1 MAKKRLLLAL
11 FVAIVCLGLFFARA
25 FFDSE
30 ESGEFG
36 RHSLQDKAGSQS
48 PKRHGMSSLGSAEI
62 PASFVDGKSAESD
75 QAGDADPTLPRLPR
89 RHHFRLRVETSDAKP
104 AAQAEVQV
112 FWEPADDHFGSW
124 SKASAQQEL
133 RRRLETSPIVCD
145 LFGQADLPQSRGHLH
160 VLARSKDQRQLA
172 HHRGLLLDRL
182 RPPLLTLRLK
192 PSGVLRLKVLNHND
206 EPVENIPVAL
216 FARSQGAIDS
226 TILRQASD
234 ADGQCHFYGPSTW
247 IDDGYTS
254 FDDLVFGLDIPGLA
268 TQGLEV
274 KVADWAA
281 ARHSPQGVLHGTF
294 VVPALRR
301 LLLRP
306 HPSDLAS
313 ASLEKLPPHFLRG
326 KKLNPQVLITQPARY
341 DFLGER
347 GLIDVGLVAPGS
359 AFEVIA
365 PNYWFPRQ
373 DAPNAE
379 QTLFQFKVPQT
390 GKGEFIQDLVRLR
403 RHRKLIA
410 TFVDSKGV
418 PLSNAKVHW
427 GYENGFLATVA
438 THETI
443 QLDTKGHIE
452 LALSPTVDGI
462 MAEISKLF
470 REDGHLWQGIFR
482 FTLPASGSSPPNT
495 APRAEIK
502 TPLLAPEQDL
512 DLGTIEME
520 SARPVARGRIVDAA
534 GQGLAFAPLWVQESD
549 SDVEHS
555 YFGTGDHFSDRD
567 GYFEVLEWPECDF
580 DESSESM
587 VESPAPAKRKLWASA
602 SGHKMKSVDIM
613 AFNPEPFEI
622 ILQRSHHLSLVVK
635 HDRDLSSDRMIFR
648 VSGPSVKTCLKK
660 WDFQQAL
667 ALADDTQITAA
678 HMDGLSAGKL
688 ELTIEYRPPMEWSNW
703 RDDGAP
709 KPVAAPILARQI
721 LDIPIQCPLT
731 IDLRGSFRLEH
742 LAASATDGRP
752 LKSTLLL
759 RGYRGLALPTRLP
772 RQYLQRPAIIR
783 APGHRPLI
791 FAKNIAPGHH
801 QLQPALR
808 VRGQLRH
815 GEKALSAKGL
825 FCRVTDPYPW
835 GDSSSN
841 DYAVQADGSI
851 EFEVPTTGRYTFW
864 FYQLAG
870 YDPAYELKAEAH
882 IDAAAPPASIVIAL
896 RPRFP

>member
-1 MAKKRLLLAL
+1 MVRKRLLLAL
-11 FVAIVCLGLFFARA
+11 FVAIVSLVIFFVWT

-30 ESGEFG
+30 EGGEFE
-36 RHSLQDKAGSQS
+36 RHRPRDEAGSLF
-48 PKRHGMSSLGSAEI
+48 PKRHGTSSVEPVEF
-62 PASFVDGKSAESD
+62 PASFTDDRSTESD
-75 QAGDADPTLPRLPR
+75 QAAGADQTLPRLPR

-133 RRRLETSPIVCD
+133 RRRLENSPIVCD
-145 LFGQADLPQSRGHLH
+145 LLGQADLPQSRGHLH
-160 VLARSKDQRQLA
+160 VLARSKDQRQLV
-172 HHRGLLLDRL
+172 HHRGLFLDRL

-192 PSGVLRLKVLNHND
+192 PSGILRLK
-206 EPVENIPVAL
+206 
-216 FARSQGAIDS
+216 
-226 TILRQASD
+226 
-234 ADGQCHFYGPSTW
+234 
-247 IDDGYTS
+247 
-254 FDDLVFGLDIPGLA
+254 
-268 TQGLEV
+268 
-274 KVADWAA
+274 
-281 ARHSPQGVLHGTF
+281 
-294 VVPALRR
+294 
-301 LLLRP
+301 
-306 HPSDLAS
+306 
-313 ASLEKLPPHFLRG
+313 
-326 KKLNPQVLITQPARY
+326 
-341 DFLGER
+341 
-347 GLIDVGLVAPGS
+347 
-359 AFEVIA
+359 
-365 PNYWFPRQ
+365 
-373 DAPNAE
+373 
-379 QTLFQFKVPQT
+379 
-390 GKGEFIQDLVRLR
+390 
-403 RHRKLIA
+403 
-410 TFVDSKGV
+410 
-418 PLSNAKVHW
+418 
-427 GYENGFLATVA
+427 
-438 THETI
+438 
-443 QLDTKGHIE
+443 
-452 LALSPTVDGI
+452 
-462 MAEISKLF
+462 
-470 REDGHLWQGIFR
+470 
-482 FTLPASGSSPPNT
+482 
-495 APRAEIK
+495 
-502 TPLLAPEQDL
+502 
-512 DLGTIEME
+512 
-520 SARPVARGRIVDAA
+520 
-534 GQGLAFAPLWVQESD
+534 
-549 SDVEHS
+549 
-555 YFGTGDHFSDRD
+555 
-567 GYFEVLEWPECDF
+567 
-580 DESSESM
+580 
-587 VESPAPAKRKLWASA
+587 
-602 SGHKMKSVDIM
+602 DIM

-648 VSGPSVKTCLKK
+648 VSGPSAKTCLKK

-678 HMDGLSAGKL
+678 HMDGLSEGKL

-742 LAASATDGRP
+742 LAASVTDGRP

-870 YDPAYELKAEAH
+870 YDPAYELKAEAL
-882 IDAAAPPASIVIAL
+882 IDAAAPPASLVIAF